1 VSERRLPSSVALLAA
16 LWLALGLANVARGA
30 AHAGPGYRFWA
41 FQHHCYSDVLAL
53 HGDRYLAGAH
63 PLPYLEDRLEYPP
76 LLGLALWLPSF
87 APGGPLGHLVA
98 TYALL
103 ALSLAAA
110 LWALARMDGAAAWWL
125 GATPALAYYA
135 GLNWDLLPIALLALA
150 VLALERGRA
159 GEAGALAAAG
169 VTAKLFPAVFAPIAF
184 GALAGRRGSPF
195 DFGRPAV
202 AFALAGV
209 GALLALNAPVA
220 LAAWDGFTWFFRF
233 NAGRGAE
240 NSLWSALGLA
250 PGPLLEALS
259 TAPFAFATLGAAG
272 FAFRAA
278 RRGEPAGGDAALDA
292 VKVGTGLAL
301 VVWIATNKI
310 WSPQYALYGFLAGA
324 LAAAP
329 RPWFLVLT
337 AMAIVDFH
345 LAFEVRALRW
355 DPWFL
360 ATFVRPGEVLRSLLW
375 LGFAGWLAVRLVRG
389 RRP

>member
-1 VSERRLPSSVALLAA
+1 
-16 LWLALGLANVARGA
+16 
-30 AHAGPGYRFWA
+30 
-41 FQHHCYSDVLAL
+41 
-53 HGDRYLAGAH
+53 
-63 PLPYLEDRLEYPP
+63 
-76 LLGLALWLPSF
+76 
-87 APGGPLGHLVA
+87 
-98 TYALL
+98 
-103 ALSLAAA
+103 
-110 LWALARMDGAAAWWL
+110 
-125 GATPALAYYA
+125 
-135 GLNWDLLPIALLALA
+135 

-159 GEAGALAAAG
+159 GGAGALAAAG

-195 DFGRPAV
+195 GLGRPAV
-202 AFALAGV
+202 AFALAGA
-209 GALLALNAPVA
+209 GSLLALNAPVA

-240 NSLWSALGLA
+240 NSLWSALGLG

-259 TAPFAFATLGAAG
+259 TAPFALATLAAAG

-278 RRGEPAGGDAALDA
+278 RRGGDALDA
-292 VKVGTGLAL
+292 VKIGTGLAL

-360 ATFVRPGEVLRSLLW
+360 ATFVRPGELVRSLLW
-375 LGFAGWLAVRLVRG
+375 LGFAGWLGVRLVRG
-389 RRP
+389 RRA